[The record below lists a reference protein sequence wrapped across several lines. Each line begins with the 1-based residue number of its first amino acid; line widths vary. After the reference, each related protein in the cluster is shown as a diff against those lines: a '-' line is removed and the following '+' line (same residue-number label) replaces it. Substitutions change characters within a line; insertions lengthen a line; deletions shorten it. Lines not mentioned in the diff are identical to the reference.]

1 MIYVLKRAYL
11 GWPLDIHGS
20 KLYFIAY
27 LFIAI
32 SQAKMSSV

>member
-1 MIYVLKRAYL
+1 LICGSLRAYL
-11 GWPLDIHGS
+11 GQKKSMAQND
-20 KLYFIAY
+20 